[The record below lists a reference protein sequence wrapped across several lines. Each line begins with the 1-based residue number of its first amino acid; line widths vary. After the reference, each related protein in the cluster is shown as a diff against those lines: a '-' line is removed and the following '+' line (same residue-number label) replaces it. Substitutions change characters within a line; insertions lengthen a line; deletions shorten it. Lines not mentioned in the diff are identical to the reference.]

1 MPELI
6 MPHAPSSVVE
16 STPTARVD
24 EPARAEDAALRGSL
38 GAPSRED
45 VLSQL
50 SKILQSASFGGATR
64 TKGFLRYIVEETLS
78 GNGHRLKQYS
88 IATCVLGRGSEF
100 DPEADPVVRLE
111 AGKLRR
117 VLENYYL
124 REGSTDVVEISV
136 PKGSYVPTFRFQSLR
151 SEPAH
156 SANTTKLQPDATRML
171 VVTPTGQFESNDCRS
186 ITTGLFE
193 QLVVELARY
202 SDVSVDSCDGAVL
215 SAGGRVTPITLG
227 RESNARFVI
236 TSGNRQSGTKVR
248 VTVRLHDVQSESIIW
263 TESCDFDVALDSIME
278 LQDKVARRVAADIAD
293 YHGVIGRL
301 LSLQSVCAEGEAWSV
316 QNAIQK
322 HRYLARVTNESVY
335 RRARSDLEHGINVA
349 PYNAMMWAALAH
361 TVFAGNIL
369 GFSDDVD
376 WLSLVDRYAQRSFE
390 LDRKCAFGH
399 VVAATLGV
407 YHRDR
412 EGVIE
417 TCRHIM
423 KDNPHAPST
432 RLSAGFFRSLAGDW
446 DAGEQ
451 MISSALEM
459 ITYPPGW
466 AFRTTFL
473 NAYRQKDY
481 NRALYEIKKY
491 PAAEQFTPP
500 LLKAAALGQL
510 GRKDEAQLAI
520 AEVFRICPQF
530 VKLSERY
537 FRYLSCFDPLSDH
550 LKEGLHNGGL
560 SL

>member
-1 MPELI
+1 
-6 MPHAPSSVVE
+6 MPHAPLSVVE
-16 STPTARVD
+16 ATPRARVD
-24 EPARAEDAALRGSL
+24 EPARAEEAALRGPL

-50 SKILQSASFGGATR
+50 SKILQSAAFGGAAR

-78 GNGHRLKQYS
+78 GNGHKLKQYS
-88 IATCVLGRGSEF
+88 IATCVLGRDSAF

-124 REGSTDVVEISV
+124 REGAADVVEISV
-136 PKGSYVPTFRFQSLR
+136 PKGSYVPTFKFQSLR
-151 SEPAH
+151 SEPASSTN
-156 SANTTKLQPDATRML
+156 SAKRQPDATRML

-202 SDVSVDSCDGAVL
+202 SDVSVDSCDGTAL

-263 TESCDFDVALDSIME
+263 TESFDFDVALEASIE
-278 LQDKVARRVAADIAD
+278 LQDRVARRVAADVAD

-301 LSLQSVCAEGEAWSV
+301 LSLQSVCSDDEVWSV

-335 RRARSDLEHGINVA
+335 RRARADLEHGINVV
-349 PYNAMMWAALAH
+349 PYNAMIWAALAH
-361 TVFAGNIL
+361 TVFSGNVL
-369 GFSDDVD
+369 GFSDDAD
-376 WLSLVDRYAQRSFE
+376 WLCLVDRYAQRSFE

-399 VVAATLGV
+399 VVTATLGV
-407 YHRDR
+407 YHRDP

-423 KDNPHAPST
+423 EDNPHAPST
-432 RLSAGFFRSLAGDW
+432 QLSAGFFRSLAGDW
-446 DAGEQ
+446 DAGER
-451 MISSALEM
+451 MISEALEM
-459 ITYPPGW
+459 IAYPPGW
-466 AFRTTFL
+466 AFRATFL

-481 NRALYEIKKY
+481 SRALYEIKKY
-491 PAAEQFTPP
+491 PAAEQITPL

-510 GRKDEAQLAI
+510 GRKDEAQSAI
-520 AEVFRICPQF
+520 AEVFRICPKF
-530 VKLSERY
+530 TSLSDRY
-537 FRYLSCFDPLSDH
+537 FRYLSCFESLSDH
-550 LKEGLHNGGL
+550 LKEGLSSGGL
-560 SL
+560 LL